1 MKNNN
6 LVNLFIVGAA
16 KCGTTSLYEYLAQH
30 PQIYMCPVK
39 EPHFFSNKV
48 ENSNKS
54 LYERPAKGKKYH
66 TKIIKDRAVYDS
78 LFDEGEGLKIRG
90 EASPTYL
97 WDPES
102 ALKIFNYN
110 SHAKIIVILRNPVDR
125 LISSYQMNYSL
136 GLQSNT
142 NDFLDTIKNEYKK
155 EKKIWGYD
163 GIYLDLGLYNEQISR
178 YSALF
183 PSQQLLILKFD
194 DLIKNTSET
203 IKRVL
208 NFLDVDQKYLE
219 VIDLKKV
226 HNETLTIKYPL
237 IKKLRKVK
245 IISKLGH
252 SLSSKF
258 GFLKK
263 MTHSKGYSSDLVIDE
278 NARAFLNDFYHN
290 DLVKLKENFKI
301 EF

>member
-1 MKNNN
+1 MEDNN

-48 ENSNKS
+48 ENSNKE
-54 LYERPAKGKKYH
+54 LYQKPERGKKYH
-66 TKIIKDRAVYDS
+66 TKIIKDREVYDS
-78 LFDEGEGLKIRG
+78 LFDDGKGFKIRG

-102 ALKIFNYN
+102 ALKIYNYN
-110 SHAKIIVILRNPVDR
+110 SQAKIIVILRHPVDR

-136 GLQSNT
+136 GLQGNK
-142 NDFLDTIKNEYKK
+142 NDFLNTIKSEYKK
-155 EKKIWGYD
+155 EKKTWGYD
-163 GIYLDLGLYNEQISR
+163 GIYLDLGFYNEQLSK

-183 PSQQLLILKFD
+183 PPHQLLILKFD
-194 DLIKNTSET
+194 DLIKNTFET
-203 IKRVL
+203 VKKVL
-208 NFLDVDQKYLE
+208 DFLDVDKKYIE
-219 VIDLKKV
+219 NIDLKKI
-226 HNETLTIKYPL
+226 HNETLNIKYPF

-245 IISKLGH
+245 LINKLARSLSGKLG
-252 SLSSKF
+252 LI
-258 GFLKK
+258 KK
-263 MTHSKGYSSDLVIDE
+263 IIHKKGYSSDLVIDGE
-278 NARAFLNDFYHN
+278 AKAYLNDIYHD
-290 DLVKLKENFKI
+290 DLIKLKDNYKI